1 MSLEKAI
8 EEIKKMFWGVLKGQ
22 FNPEEEEDVKTHLIT
37 NLATLTSYAK
47 TCLPPDQKKEYE
59 KHFSKAKNILLKFD
73 SAGPWFREL
82 PEMIDTVYNV
92 ITYANMLQ
100 IEYHRFNGTEND
112 TIQYIYTKLET
123 LEMQVNSLIED
134 LKKIKSLKSTS
145 IPADQPISID
155 EPLKETV
162 EIEEQLELEPEEV
175 QVFDEPI
182 EETPI
187 EIKEIEKETKV
198 VSQIDSEII
207 EDVEIPEEEEV
218 LEEPEVMEDDA
229 QDLIEGIELASQ
241 YEFEQ
246 EPFMQTIESEQEALK
261 QLANLLSALDP
272 GDDIVISPLTEKLM
286 TIGEDAAEDVEEIP
300 SIEGSVIVEE
310 GLSDEEIAEVHEF
323 RSSVSRLTHVLTT
336 PQETEDAAEFVSS
349 IKKTIADVSKDKDLE
364 DGEKSP
370 LTKLIEA
377 ETGEVGEIE
386 TPPVQSEDIENVVKH
401 LETRRQKALERIQQL
416 EEALNSEKIDE
427 EEWQELRIKA
437 EKHMLRVED
446 TLDGYRRYLAKL
458 QTKSTD

>member
-1 MSLEKAI
+1 MTLEKAI

-59 KHFSKAKNILLKFD
+59 KNFSKAKDILLKFD

-112 TIQYIYTKLET
+112 SIQFIHAKLET
-123 LEMQVNSLIED
+123 LEMQVNSLVED
-134 LKKIKSLKSTS
+134 LKLLKKKTS
-145 IPADQPISID
+145 PLVQTHQTITID
-155 EPLKETV
+155 EP
-162 EIEEQLELEPEEV
+162 ELVAEEEV
-175 QVFDEPI
+175 QVFDELI
-182 EETPI
+182 ETTPI
-187 EIKEIEKETKV
+187 EIKEVEEIEE
-198 VSQIDSEII
+198 DEEEII
-207 EDVEIPEEEEV
+207 EEIEEEE
-218 LEEPEVMEDDA
+218 EESQDEKLADDA
-229 QDLIEGIELASQ
+229 QDLIEGIELVSQ

-246 EPFMQTIESEQEALK
+246 EPFVQNIESEQEALK

-272 GDDIVISPLTEKLM
+272 GDDSVISPLTEKLL
-286 TIGEDAAEDVEEIP
+286 TLREDEAVESEVVEEIP
-300 SIEGSVIVEE
+300 SIEDNILVEE
-310 GLSDEEIAEVHEF
+310 GLSEEEIAEVHEF
-323 RSSVSRLTHVLTT
+323 RSSVSRLSHVLST
-336 PQETEDAAEFVSS
+336 PIDIEDTAEFVSS
-349 IKKTIADVSKDKDLE
+349 IKQTIADVSKDKFLE
-364 DGEKSP
+364 TGEKSK

-377 ETGEVGEIE
+377 ETGEVEK
-386 TPPVQSEDIENVVKH
+386 PPVQTEDIENVIKH
-401 LETRRQKALERIQQL
+401 LETRRQKAIERIHQL

-437 EKHMLRVED
+437 ERHMLRVED
-446 TLDGYRRYLAKL
+446 TLDGYKRYLTKL
-458 QTKSTD
+458 HTKPTD